1 MVHARRRCATSLATI
16 IPTAISSS
24 RAHQQRG
31 GIDWELVRAWSPGM
45 IAGGLVGS
53 LLAANASDGVLTGV
67 FGVIAALAAL
77 KMVLPLDELRLAQR
91 VPRGLGGNLLA
102 ASIGGISSMMGIG
115 GGTLSVPAMTLTGGA
130 MHTAVGTAAFFGLLL
145 AVPGTLGYLLASP
158 RSRTAGAYGWPGQ
171 FRGAAAGR
179 ADVHVDR
186 PARRACRACARAAD
200 AVADLRRLPLRG
212 GGTNADQDLPMT
224 TNAITGPWFE
234 DFHLGLEFDAPA
246 VTLTAGHAAL
256 HQALFGDR
264 MRLPLDHATSARVTG
279 SSSRRRSVIHCWP

>member
-1 MVHARRRCATSLATI
+1 MPAADPTALWLLALALAASGLLAGFIAGLLGVGGGIVLVPVLDYALRHAGFPPEWCMHVAVATSLATI

-158 RSRTAGAYGWPGQ
+158 AVVLPGLTVGLVSFAALLLVAPMSMLTAPLG
-171 FRGAAAGR
+171 
-179 ADVHVDR
+179 
-186 PARRACRACARAAD
+186 ARAAH
-200 AVADLRRLPLRG
+200 ALERRTLSRIFAGFLCVVA
-212 GGTNADQDLPMT
+212 A
-224 TNAITGPWFE
+224 
-234 DFHLGLEFDAPA
+234 
-246 VTLTAGHAAL
+246 
-256 HQALFGDR
+256 R
-264 MRLPLDHATSARVTG
+264 MLIRTFL
-279 SSSRRRSVIHCWP
+279 